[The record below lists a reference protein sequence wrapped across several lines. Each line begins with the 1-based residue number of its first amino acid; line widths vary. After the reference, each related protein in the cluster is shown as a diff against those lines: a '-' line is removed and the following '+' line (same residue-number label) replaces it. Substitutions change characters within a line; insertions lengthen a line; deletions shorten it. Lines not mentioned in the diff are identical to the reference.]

1 MPLRRQEENVGMERE
16 MISHENK
23 KTGND
28 LTFPRPGAGQR
39 SGPARVYIHDL
50 TQLLGVCVLG
60 CSFLVR
66 KRMPESYP
74 PGGCDCSPF
83 FLAPFF
89 TSLSIPAFFLS
100 WLFFVGFVCFYGEMA
115 DGRARSAGRRGAR
128 AQPAPGRDARSA
140 TGFFYGE
147 MGRILWGLGR
157 HQGGHGCGRNA
168 TTVVGHFSA
177 ALTSPEGHS
186 LGRAGILKDAGLA
199 KFWSVFRRM
208 YYFSGK
214 RKEFW

>member
-1 MPLRRQEENVGMERE
+1 M
-16 MISHENK
+16 NK
-23 KTGND
+23 KNGERPD
-28 LTFPRPGAGQR
+28 VSRPGAGPR

-89 TSLSIPAFFLS
+89 TSLSVPAFFFS
-100 WLFFVGFVCFYGEMA
+100 WIFFVGFACFYGEMA

-140 TGFFYGE
+140 TGFCSRGNGKDF
-147 MGRILWGLGR
+147 MGIGTASGWTWMREECDDGR
-157 HQGGHGCGRNA
+157 GG
-168 TTVVGHFSA
+168 
-177 ALTSPEGHS
+177 TSV
-186 LGRAGILKDAGLA
+186 LR
-199 KFWSVFRRM
+199 
-208 YYFSGK
+208 
-214 RKEFW
+214 